1 MRQWLIK
8 WITRI
13 LFQIFGRRDITA
25 EDVHEPEDRVVTSPE
40 QEVVEDDVADFPKLP
55 PCEEVVRDP
64 VVVPPEFI
72 PHEEVAKASYVSIR
86 MTVEAIRKGAIG
98 FKEYSVTRRGQERWL
113 LTLAQAGRARAF
125 LQEQRTRHARERR
138 NSLTPPERMLTD
150 VYLSVEGEI
159 GRGVQFPVS
168 PDSAEEA
175 IHHVD
180 QVLLQKEMSAA
191 LKILTE
197 RERRVIWLRFGFEDG
212 WIYTLEEIGKEFG
225 VTRERIRQDEAKAL
239 RKLRSRPD
247 ILRKLKAF
255 FE

>member
-98 FKEYSVTRRGQERWL
+98 FK
-113 LTLAQAGRARAF
+113 
-125 LQEQRTRHARERR
+125 
-138 NSLTPPERMLTD
+138 
-150 VYLSVEGEI
+150 
-159 GRGVQFPVS
+159 
-168 PDSAEEA
+168 
-175 IHHVD
+175 
-180 QVLLQKEMSAA
+180 
-191 LKILTE
+191 
-197 RERRVIWLRFGFEDG
+197 
-212 WIYTLEEIGKEFG
+212 
-225 VTRERIRQDEAKAL
+225 
-239 RKLRSRPD
+239 
-247 ILRKLKAF
+247 
-255 FE
+255 